1 LIDLIDRRPGT
12 WLGMPG
18 QRPKR
23 LQANPSSPPP
33 LTEAKS
39 RLPPLLALVRPR
51 QWYKNAL
58 VFVPLL
64 FSGNL
69 GTQGLWLPVGLT
81 FLAFCAL
88 SGAVY
93 AANDVADARRDRLH
107 PRKRHRPVAS
117 GAVSPAVAVVL
128 ALVLAAAGLAAMAWV
143 NALTFTAGVAYLLL
157 QCAYNGAL
165 KRLLLWDVLAVA
177 FGFVLR
183 ALAGTTAL
191 EIGAPTEWLIVCTFL
206 FALYLALAKRRAELL
221 HLGEGQG
228 EADAHRPVLA
238 AYSPSFVDQAMQTSA
253 TLLLMAY
260 TLYTFFG
267 PDKWLMFTLPFAF
280 YGVFRHSWLVQQ
292 GLVADEAEAMWR
304 DRGVQA
310 NVAFWIATILAVQAG
325 APQAFFAW
333 VGTLS

>member
-1 LIDLIDRRPGT
+1 VGTPTQPG
-12 WLGMPG
+12 
-18 QRPKR
+18 
-23 LQANPSSPPP
+23 SSD
-33 LTEAKS
+33 EGRS
-39 RLPPLLALVRPR
+39 RLPPLLALLRPR
-51 QWYKNAL
+51 QWYKNVL

-69 GTQGLWLPVGLT
+69 GTQDLWLPVSLT

-93 AANDVADARRDRLH
+93 AANDVVDAARDRLH

-117 GAVSPAVAVVL
+117 GAVPRPVAVL
-128 ALVLAAAGLAAMAWV
+128 LSLLLVAGGLAVLAWV
-143 NALTFTAGVAYLLL
+143 NALTFAVGVAYLLL
-157 QCAYNGAL
+157 QCAYNGGL

-206 FALYLALAKRRAELL
+206 FALYLALAKRRAEIL
-221 HLGEGQG
+221 HLGQGHG

-238 AYSPSFVDQAMQTSA
+238 EYSPSFVDQAMQTSA

-304 DRGVQA
+304 DRGLQA
-310 NVAFWIATILAVQAG
+310 NAVLWVATLLAVQAG
-325 APQAFFAW
+325 GPQDFFSW
-333 VGTLS
+333 VGTLP